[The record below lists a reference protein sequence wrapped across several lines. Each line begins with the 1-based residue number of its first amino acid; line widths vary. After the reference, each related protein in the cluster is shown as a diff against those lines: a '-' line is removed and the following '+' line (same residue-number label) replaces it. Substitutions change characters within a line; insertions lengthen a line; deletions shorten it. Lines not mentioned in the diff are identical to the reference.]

1 MIYMKLDARFM
12 ATSILLCFFIT
23 EPLVGHILK
32 EVKHSTTHPMIKKYK
47 IPVLKI
53 LNKPVPVTANK
64 KP

>member
-1 MIYMKLDARFM
+1 MISTELDACM
-12 ATSILLCFFIT
+12 VATSILLLFFIT

-32 EVKHSTTHPMIKKYK
+32 EVKPSITYPMIKKYK